1 MLLFFSI
8 SAAVILKI
16 FVSAD
21 RRSRLSSEKENAMLC
36 AQSIAEAYSQSGD
49 IGKALKKVF
58 HESDDIGESGGNYI
72 VPLDEKCRMSTD
84 GGVLLELA
92 EDREKT
98 ASGELLRL
106 TLTFETEKEELYS
119 LDCSAYIPAGGADNE

>member
-49 IGKALKKVF
+49 VGKALKAVF
-58 HESDDIGESGGNYI
+58 PESDDIGESGGNYI

-106 TLTFETEKEELYS
+106 TLTFKTENEELYS